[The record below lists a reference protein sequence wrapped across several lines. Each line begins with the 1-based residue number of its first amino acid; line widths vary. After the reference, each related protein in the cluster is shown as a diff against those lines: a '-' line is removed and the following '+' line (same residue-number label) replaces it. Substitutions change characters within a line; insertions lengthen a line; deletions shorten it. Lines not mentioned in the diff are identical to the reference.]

1 VSETLT
7 FAQAREIVQGVIDNL
22 KNPPSVN
29 EYCGWC
35 AKSMTCP
42 ARVDA
47 TGAVMTATASA
58 LPVEQDH
65 GFLKMIEDPS
75 RLGLFLARCKVFDDF
90 REAAEAKAR
99 EVLESGVDVPGWRLQ
114 KGRVTEAVSVDT
126 QFKHAAE
133 KQVSYGDL
141 LRAHGAMSA
150 KKFRE
155 LVGEGVEFSIETKT
169 SKPSLVQT
177 KPKK

>member
-1 VSETLT
+1 
-7 FAQAREIVQGVIDNL
+7 
-22 KNPPSVN
+22 
-29 EYCGWC
+29 
-35 AKSMTCP
+35 
-42 ARVDA
+42 
-47 TGAVMTATASA
+47 MTATASA

-114 KGRVTEAVSVDT
+114 KGRVTETVTVDT
-126 QFKHAAE
+126 QFKCAAE

-141 LRAHGAMSA
+141 LRAHGGMSA

-155 LVGEGVEFSIETKT
+155 LVGAGVEFPVETKT
-169 SKPSLVQT
+169 SKPSLV
-177 KPKK
+177 KSK